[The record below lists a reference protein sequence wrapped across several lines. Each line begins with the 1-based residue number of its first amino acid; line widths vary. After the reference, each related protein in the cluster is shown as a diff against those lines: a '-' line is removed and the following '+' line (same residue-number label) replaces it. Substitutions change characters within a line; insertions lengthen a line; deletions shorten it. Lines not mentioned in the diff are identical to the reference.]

1 MSFYYLKK
9 RVLCGLVLMPTFVLA
24 NINPLDLDALLLRAT
39 QTHPLV
45 NAGKADE
52 MASAE
57 GVRAAKLGML
67 PTPTM
72 SVGHDKNDGLI
83 STVAI
88 RQPLWTGGRLTAQI
102 NQSMYDNKA
111 ASAHVFEQQNTVA
124 KNTIDVWRGYIY
136 AVALQ
141 ELYAD
146 SLARLN
152 EFEAMMERRV
162 AQGVSAKIELDL
174 VKNRIYQDQNSQQ
187 NAIEQ
192 ERVAAARLSQLIG
205 ETLGEKK
212 YNITMKS
219 LTDYV
224 KAQSINFEMQ
234 VFDNMG
240 GHHPSVVR
248 QHFQVE
254 AAKQE
259 AKAQAAGRYPNV
271 YAQYQHTF
279 EHKNNKN
286 DGKFSLGMSYDPGAG
301 FSSLALTRAANARAI
316 SLTQTQEATRR
327 VVMESLQTQ
336 YQEFISSR
344 DKERSIK
351 LAIDGAK
358 LVVDSYGR
366 QFIAGRK
373 SWLEVLNAVREHTQ
387 YEQQLLEVQ
396 SQMVASFYKLQ
407 VDFGAMDWQL
417 EHHTIHTP
425 VSEFRP
431 YRTFLAWHKSRTLP
445 VVQMTQVPTADDS
458 FVNQQDLWIEPP
470 RATDEPSKSDM
481 INDGTMGQTSSDV
494 QIEHIIDGEGIQM
507 DEPIWQMD
515 ERRF

>member
-9 RVLCGLVLMPTFVLA
+9 RVLCGLVFMPTFVLA

-45 NAGKADE
+45 NAAKADE

-445 VVQMTQVPTADDS
+445 VVQMTQVPTAPDN
-458 FVNQQDLWIEPP
+458 FVNPQALWIAPP
-470 RATDEPSKSDM
+470 RATDEPRKPAM

-507 DEPIWQMD
+507 DEPIW
-515 ERRF
+515 

>member
-1 MSFYYLKK
+1 
-9 RVLCGLVLMPTFVLA
+9 
-24 NINPLDLDALLLRAT
+24 
-39 QTHPLV
+39 
-45 NAGKADE
+45 
-52 MASAE
+52 
-57 GVRAAKLGML
+57 
-67 PTPTM
+67 
-72 SVGHDKNDGLI
+72 
-83 STVAI
+83 
-88 RQPLWTGGRLTAQI
+88 
-102 NQSMYDNKA
+102 
-111 ASAHVFEQQNTVA
+111 
-124 KNTIDVWRGYIY
+124 
-136 AVALQ
+136 
-141 ELYAD
+141 
-146 SLARLN
+146 
-152 EFEAMMERRV
+152 
-162 AQGVSAKIELDL
+162 
-174 VKNRIYQDQNSQQ
+174 
-187 NAIEQ
+187 
-192 ERVAAARLSQLIG
+192 
-205 ETLGEKK
+205 
-212 YNITMKS
+212 MKS

-259 AKAQAAGRYPNV
+259 AKAQAAGRYPNI

-387 YEQQLLEVQ
+387 YEQQL
-396 SQMVASFYKLQ
+396 
-407 VDFGAMDWQL
+407 
-417 EHHTIHTP
+417 P
-425 VSEFRP
+425 
-431 YRTFLAWHKSRTLP
+431 
-445 VVQMTQVPTADDS
+445 
-458 FVNQQDLWIEPP
+458 
-470 RATDEPSKSDM
+470 KSD
-481 INDGTMGQTSSDV
+481 GGK
-494 QIEHIIDGEGIQM
+494 
-507 DEPIWQMD
+507 
-515 ERRF
+515 FL

>member
-1 MSFYYLKK
+1 
-9 RVLCGLVLMPTFVLA
+9 
-24 NINPLDLDALLLRAT
+24 
-39 QTHPLV
+39 
-45 NAGKADE
+45 
-52 MASAE
+52 
-57 GVRAAKLGML
+57 
-67 PTPTM
+67 
-72 SVGHDKNDGLI
+72 
-83 STVAI
+83 
-88 RQPLWTGGRLTAQI
+88 
-102 NQSMYDNKA
+102 
-111 ASAHVFEQQNTVA
+111 
-124 KNTIDVWRGYIY
+124 
-136 AVALQ
+136 
-141 ELYAD
+141 
-146 SLARLN
+146 
-152 EFEAMMERRV
+152 MERRV

-316 SLTQTQEATRR
+316 SLSWR
-327 VVMESLQTQ
+327 VYKPNTKSLSHQG
-336 YQEFISSR
+336 I
-344 DKERSIK
+344 RS
-351 LAIDGAK
+351 
-358 LVVDSYGR
+358 VP
-366 QFIAGRK
+366 
-373 SWLEVLNAVREHTQ
+373 LN
-387 YEQQLLEVQ
+387 
-396 SQMVASFYKLQ
+396 
-407 VDFGAMDWQL
+407 
-417 EHHTIHTP
+417 
-425 VSEFRP
+425 
-431 YRTFLAWHKSRTLP
+431 LP
-445 VVQMTQVPTADDS
+445 
-458 FVNQQDLWIEPP
+458 L
-470 RATDEPSKSDM
+470 
-481 INDGTMGQTSSDV
+481 MGQS
-494 QIEHIIDGEGIQM
+494 
-507 DEPIWQMD
+507 W
-515 ERRF
+515 